1 MATLPRSDLLRVLG
15 LAFGIA
21 VVIGNVIGS
30 SILRTPGLIA
40 EAFPFAW
47 MIMAAWAVGALITLA
62 DSFATVE
69 LASSVPVA
77 GGPYAW
83 AHRAFGNLVGFLT
96 GWSDWLQATL
106 SSAFIAVV
114 FGEYVIRLGVG
125 GPFSEGALAVLLLV
139 ATAAIA
145 LSHTRHAGL
154 SQNIGAFLKGA
165 GLVAVVAAVLLFAP
179 AAPAVAAPVNP
190 VVTWAGVAV
199 ASQAIYNAYAGWQA
213 TGYFAE
219 EVRDPGRTIPRAIFG
234 GIALC
239 TAIYLLANWAML
251 RALTIPEIAASKLPM
266 GDALARVA
274 GPSGDLI
281 LTILAIVTVATTVNL
296 KTMRQARTAYA
307 MARDGTLPGVVASAK
322 ANGSPS
328 GGVWAGLIVA
338 TPFALI
344 GGFEDILAIYAPLVT
359 LASATVGISAIALRR
374 QEPDLPR
381 PFKMPLYPLP
391 ALLGVAINLALT
403 ALFFIED
410 WEHAR
415 WSALML
421 ALGLPWYFLRHRLGP
436 LAGARA

>member
-1 MATLPRSDLLRVLG
+1 MAPRTDLLRVLG
-15 LAFGIA
+15 LSFGVA
-21 VVIGNVIGS
+21 VVLGNVIGS
-30 SILRTPGLIA
+30 SILRTPGIVA
-40 EAFPFAW
+40 GAFPAAW
-47 MIMAAWAVGALITLA
+47 MILAVWALGSLITLL

-83 AHRAFGNLVGFLT
+83 AHRAFGPLPGFLT

-114 FGEYVIRLGVG
+114 FGEYVTRLGWN
-125 GPFSEGALAVLLLV
+125 GPFNEGALALLLLV

-145 LSHTRHAGL
+145 LGHTRSAGL
-154 SQNIGAFLKGA
+154 TQNVGAFLKSA
-165 GLVAVVAAVLLFAP
+165 CLVAVIAAVLLLAP
-179 AAPAVAAPVNP
+179 AAPAVAGPADPASL
-190 VVTWAGVAV
+190 VTWAGVVV
-199 ASQAIYNAYAGWQA
+199 AAQAIYTAYAGWQA

-219 EVRDPGRTIPRAIFG
+219 EVRDPGRTIPRAVFG
-234 GIALC
+234 GIAMC
-239 TAIYLLANWAML
+239 TAVYLLANVAML
-251 RALTIPEIAASKLPM
+251 HALTLPELAASKLPM
-266 GDALARVA
+266 GDALAKVA
-274 GPSGDLI
+274 GPTGDTI
-281 LTILAIVTVATTVNL
+281 LTILAVVTVATTVNL
-296 KTMRQARTAYA
+296 KTMRQARTAFA
-307 MARDGTLPGVVASAK
+307 MARGGVLPGVVATVK
-322 ANGSPS
+322 PNGSPS
-328 GGVWAGLIVA
+328 GGVWLGLIVA
-338 TPFALI
+338 APFALI

-381 PFKMPLYPLP
+381 PFRMPLYPLP
-391 ALLGVAINLALT
+391 ALLGVGINLVLT

-421 ALGLPWYFLRHRLGP
+421 ALGLPWYLLRHRLGP